1 MATPTLPEKDLI
13 ARFGPTPSYTPVNGW
28 DSREPDKLV
37 KTHCC
42 FCGVQCGIQLKV
54 KDNKIIG
61 FEPWEEF
68 PVNQGKLC
76 PKGIK
81 RYLQNEHPDRLLAP
95 LIRTGNGFRQ
105 ASWDEALDK
114 TVAAIRAIQSKYG
127 KDSFAFLGGASM
139 TNEKAYLNG
148 KFARIALGTAN
159 IDYNGRL
166 CMVSAGAANR
176 MAFGVDRAA
185 NPWSDIPLAKTII
198 LTGTNLAECFP
209 ILTDYIWRARDN
221 GAKIIV
227 IDPRIT
233 PIARTA
239 DLFLPVRPGRDSA
252 LAHGILH
259 VMIERG
265 WIDEKF
271 IAEHTL
277 DFDKVREL
285 VKKYTPAVTEKITGV
300 PAASIVKAAGIWGP
314 AETSMLLHARG
325 IEHHT
330 KGVENVLSYIN
341 LVLATGR
348 IGKPGCGYG
357 TITGQGNG
365 QGGREHGQRCNQ
377 LPGGRDINKPA
388 DRKFIAEFWGIEE
401 REMPQQGLTACEI
414 FDAIEDGKI
423 KGLMS
428 ISFNPL
434 VSIPD
439 SNRTRAALEKLEF
452 YGAIDFFM
460 NETAHYADV
469 VLAGSLQEED
479 EGTVTTGE
487 GRCVRLRNCVSP
499 PGNARLDW
507 KIICDL
513 AQRLGKRKHFD
524 YERPEEIFNELAA
537 ASNRG
542 PIDYS
547 GMSYEKIEKNMG
559 IFWPC
564 PSEPGG
570 TDALVRQSP
579 AGAPAC
585 RDTASEGACKT
596 MTGEGA
602 GPTTESAAF
611 DHPGTPRLFEGGK
624 FHHADGK
631 AKFHAYEYRPP
642 AEDIDAEYPIFFT
655 SGRVVSQYL
664 SGTQTRRIGS
674 LVDQYPEPLCEIH
687 PRMAEKLGIKDRD
700 MVKVVTRRG
709 EIVLPAQVVKTIRP
723 DTVFIP
729 YHWPGKKS
737 ANQLTNRA
745 LDPISKIP
753 EYKVC
758 ACRVEKVQAPNSNIQ
773 RSTKNQFSK
782 IAMTLKIFSLVFGI
796 WNFSGAWMLELGAF
810 L

>member
-1 MATPTLPEKDLI
+1 MAALTLPEEAYI
-13 ARFGPTPSYTPVNGW
+13 ARFGPTPSYTPVGGW
-28 DSREPDKLV
+28 DHREPDRLV

-54 KDNKIIG
+54 KDNKVIG

-76 PKGIK
+76 PKGVK
-81 RYLQNEHPDRLLAP
+81 RYLQNGHPDRLLAP
-95 LIRTGNGFRQ
+95 LIRSESGFRQ
-105 ASWDEALDK
+105 SSWDEALNK
-114 TVAAIRAIQSKYG
+114 TVEAIKSIQSKYG
-127 KDSFAFLGGASM
+127 KDAFAFLGGASM

-148 KFARIALGTAN
+148 KFARVALGTAN

-176 MAFGVDRAA
+176 MAFGIDRAA
-185 NPWSDIPLAKTII
+185 NPWSDIPLAKVIFI
-198 LTGTNLAECFP
+198 AGSNVAECFP
-209 ILTDYIWRARDN
+209 ILTDYIWRARDQ
-221 GAKIIV
+221 GAKIII

-233 PIARTA
+233 PLARTA

-265 WIDEKF
+265 WVDDSF
-271 IAEHTL
+271 IAEHTN
-277 DFDKVREL
+277 DFEKVRAL
-285 VKKYTPAVTEKITGV
+285 VKKYTPQVTERITGV
-300 PAASIVKAAGIWGP
+300 PAASIVKAAEIWGP

-348 IGKPGCGYG
+348 IGRPGCGYG

-377 LPGGRDINKPA
+377 LPGGRDINNPDHRQFTA
-388 DRKFIAEFWGIEE
+388 DFWSIPETE
-401 REMPQQGLTACEI
+401 LPKQGLTACEI
-414 FDAIEDGKI
+414 FDAIEEGKI
-423 KGLMS
+423 KGLIT

-434 VSIPD
+434 VSLPD

-452 YGAIDFFM
+452 YCAIDFFL

-487 GRCVRLRNCVSP
+487 GRCVRLRRSVTP
-499 PGNARLDW
+499 PGDARVDW

-513 AQRLGKRKHFD
+513 AQRLGKRKGF
-524 YERPEEIFNELAA
+524 EFENAGEIFNELTAA
-537 ASNRG
+537 TQGA

-547 GMSYEKIEKNMG
+547 GMTYERIERNMG
-559 IFWPC
+559 LFWPC
-564 PSEPGG
+564 P
-570 TDALVRQSP
+570 
-579 AGAPAC
+579 AP
-585 RDTASEGACKT
+585 
-596 MTGEGA
+596 
-602 GPTTESAAF
+602 
-611 DHPGTPRLFEGGK
+611 DHAGTPRLFEGGK
-624 FHHADGK
+624 FFHPDGK
-631 AKFHAYEYRPP
+631 AKFHAHDYRPP
-642 AEDIDAEYPIFFT
+642 AEDVDEEFPLFFT

-674 LVDQYPEPLCEIH
+674 LVDQYPEPLCEMH
-687 PRMAEKLGIKDRD
+687 PRLAEKLGVNDRD
-700 MVKVVTRRG
+700 PVRVITRRG
-709 EIVLPAQVVKTIRP
+709 EITVPAQIVKTIRP
-723 DTVFIP
+723 DTVFVP

-737 ANQLTNRA
+737 ANQITHRA

-753 EYKVC
+753 EFKVC
-758 ACRVEKVQAPNSNIQ
+758 ACRIEKVGQAPSQPNPLESLKKLNRYNVTTVQ
-773 RSTKNQFSK
+773 RCNAVTF
-782 IAMTLKIFSLVFGI
+782 
-796 WNFSGAWMLELGAF
+796 
-810 L
+810 

>member
-1 MATPTLPEKDLI
+1 MATLTIPEEKYI
-13 ARFGPTPSYTPVNGW
+13 ERYGPTPAHTPAGGWNNG
-28 DSREPDKLV
+28 EPDKLV

-54 KDNKIIG
+54 KDNKVIG

-76 PKGIK
+76 PKGVK
-81 RYLQNEHPDRLLAP
+81 RYMQNDHPDRLLTP
-95 LIRTGNGFRQ
+95 LIRSADGFR
-105 ASWDEALDK
+105 AAGWYEAMK
-114 TVAAIRAIQSKYG
+114 TTAKSIQEIQTKHG
-127 KDSFAFLGGASM
+127 KDAFAFLGGASM

-148 KFARIALGTAN
+148 KFARIALQTAN

-166 CMVSAGAANR
+166 CMVAAGAANR

-185 NPWSDIPLAKTII
+185 NPWSDIPLAKVII

-209 ILTDYIWRARDN
+209 ILTDYVWRARDA

-233 PIARTA
+233 PIGRTA

-252 LAHGILH
+252 LANGILH

-265 WIDEKF
+265 WMDEKF
-271 IAEHTL
+271 IAEHTH

-285 VKKYTPAVTEKITGV
+285 VKRYTSEVTEKITGV
-300 PAASIVKAAGIWGP
+300 PAKSIIAAAEMWGP

-330 KGVENVLSYIN
+330 KGVENVLTYIN

-377 LPGGRDINKPA
+377 LPGGRDISKPEH
-388 DRKFIAEFWGIEE
+388 REFIADFWGIPEPE
-401 REMPQQGLTACEI
+401 LPKQGLTACEI
-414 FDAIEDGKI
+414 IDAIERGEI
-423 KGLMS
+423 KGLLS

-439 SNRTRAALEKLEF
+439 SERTRKALEKLEF
-452 YGAIDFFM
+452 FACIDFFLS
-460 NETAHYADV
+460 ETAQYADV

-487 GRCVRLRNCVSP
+487 GRCVRLRNSVSP
-499 PGNARLDW
+499 PENARVDW
-507 KIICDL
+507 KIICEL
-513 AQRLGKRKHFD
+513 AELLGKEKFFN
-524 YERPEEIFNELAA
+524 YKNAGEIFTELTA
-537 ASNRG
+537 ASKGG

-547 GMSYEKIEKNMG
+547 GMTYEKIEQNMG
-559 IFWPC
+559 VFWPC
-564 PSEPGG
+564 P
-570 TDALVRQSP
+570 
-579 AGAPAC
+579 AP
-585 RDTASEGACKT
+585 E
-596 MTGEGA
+596 
-602 GPTTESAAF
+602 
-611 DHPGTPRLFEGGK
+611 HPGTPRLFEGGK
-624 FHHADGK
+624 FHHPDGR

-642 AEDIDAEYPIFFT
+642 AEDVDAEFPIFFT
-655 SGRVVSQYL
+655 TGRVVSQYL

-674 LVDQYPEPLCEIH
+674 LVDQYPEPLCEMH
-687 PRMAEKLGIKDRD
+687 PLLAERLGIKDRD
-700 MVKVVTRRG
+700 VVKVVTRRG
-709 EIVLPAQVVKTIRP
+709 EIIVPAQVVKTIRP

-729 YHWPGKKS
+729 YHWPGKKA
-737 ANQLTNRA
+737 ANLVTNRA

-753 EYKVC
+753 EFKVC
-758 ACRVEKVQAPNSNIQ
+758 ACRVEKV
-773 RSTKNQFSK
+773 K
-782 IAMTLKIFSLVFGI
+782 
-796 WNFSGAWMLELGAF
+796 
-810 L
+810 

>member
-1 MATPTLPEKDLI
+1 MALLNLTESEYID
-13 ARFGPTPSYTPVNGW
+13 RYGPTPLYTPEGGW
-28 DSREPDKLV
+28 VSGEPDNLV

-54 KDNKIIG
+54 KENKVIG

-68 PVNQGKLC
+68 PVNKGKLC
-76 PKGIK
+76 PKGVK
-81 RYLQNEHPDRLLAP
+81 RYMQNEHPDRIKGPLLRSDA
-95 LIRTGNGFRQ
+95 GFRE

-114 TVAAIRAIQSKYG
+114 TVSEIKRVQQTYG
-127 KDSFAFLGGASM
+127 KDAVAFLGGASM

-148 KFARIALGTAN
+148 KFARVALGTKN

-166 CMVSAGAANR
+166 CMVSAGAANKL
-176 MAFGVDRAA
+176 AFGIDRCA
-185 NPWSDIPLAKTII
+185 NPWEDIPKAKVLILA
-198 LTGTNLAECFP
+198 GTNIAECFP

-239 DLFLPVRPGRDSA
+239 DLYLPVRPGRDSA

-265 WIDEKF
+265 WIDAKF
-271 IAEHTL
+271 INQHTNG
-277 DFDKVREL
+277 FNEVREL
-285 VKKYTPAVTEKITGV
+285 VKKYTPNYTEKITGV
-300 PAASIVKAAGIWGP
+300 PAKSIISAAELWGP

-348 IGKPGCGYG
+348 IGKPGSGYG

-377 LPGGRDINKPA
+377 LPGGRDINNTEH
-388 DRKFIAEFWGIEE
+388 RKYIANFWGVKESE
-401 REMPQQGLTACEI
+401 LPGEGLTACEI
-414 FDAIEDGKI
+414 INSIEAGEI
-423 KGLMS
+423 KALVS

-439 SNRTRAALEKLEF
+439 SERTRAALEKLEHF
-452 YGAIDFFM
+452 TAIDFFLS
-460 NETAHYADV
+460 ETARHADV
-469 VLAGSLQEED
+469 ILAGSLQEED

-487 GRCVRLRNCVSP
+487 GRCVRLRNSVSP
-499 PGNARLDW
+499 AGNARLDW
-507 KIICDL
+507 HIIRDL
-513 AQRLGKRKHFD
+513 AIRLGAGEYFNHKNAED
-524 YERPEEIFNELAA
+524 IFLELTA
-537 ASNRG
+537 ASAGG

-547 GMSYEKIEKNMG
+547 GMSYDRIEREMG

-564 PSEPGG
+564 PA
-570 TDALVRQSP
+570 T
-579 AGAPAC
+579 
-585 RDTASEGACKT
+585 
-596 MTGEGA
+596 
-602 GPTTESAAF
+602 
-611 DHPGTPRLFEGGK
+611 DHPGTLRLFEKGK
-624 FHHADGK
+624 FAHPDGR
-631 AKFHAYEYRPP
+631 AKFHAFPYRPP
-642 AEDIDAEYPIFFT
+642 DEDVDRDFPIFFT

-674 LVDQYPEPLCEIH
+674 LVEQYPEPLCELH
-687 PRMAEKLGIKDRD
+687 PLLAERLGITKGDIVR
-700 MVKVVTRRG
+700 VSTRRG
-709 EIVLPAQVVKTIRP
+709 HIKVPAQIVQSIRP

-729 YHWPGKKS
+729 YHWPGKKA
-737 ANQLTNRA
+737 ANRITNRA

-753 EYKVC
+753 EFKVC
-758 ACRVEKVQAPNSNIQ
+758 ACKVEKVN
-773 RSTKNQFSK
+773 
-782 IAMTLKIFSLVFGI
+782 
-796 WNFSGAWMLELGAF
+796 
-810 L
+810 

>member
-1 MATPTLPEKDLI
+1 MATLTLTDENYTRLYGPTLAYEP
-13 ARFGPTPSYTPVNGW
+13 AGGWNNG
-28 DSREPDKLV
+28 EPDRLV

-54 KDNKIIG
+54 KDNKVIG

-76 PKGIK
+76 PKGVK
-81 RYLQNEHPDRLLAP
+81 RYLQNEHPDRLVVP
-95 LIRTGNGFRQ
+95 LLRTESGFC
-105 ASWDEALDK
+105 ATNWYEALNE
-114 TVAAIRAIQSKYG
+114 TVKGIQSVQAKYG
-127 KDSFAFLGGASM
+127 KDAFAFLGGASM

-159 IDYNGRL
+159 IDYHGRL

-185 NPWSDIPLAKTII
+185 NPWSDIPLAKVII

-209 ILTDYIWRARDN
+209 ILTDYVWRARDA

-233 PIARTA
+233 PIGRTA
-239 DLFLPVRPGRDSA
+239 DFFLPVRPGRDSA
-252 LAHGILH
+252 LANGILH

-271 IAEHTL
+271 IAAHTH

-300 PAASIVKAAGIWGP
+300 PAQSILAVAEAWGT

-330 KGVENVLSYIN
+330 KGVENVLTYIN
-341 LVLATGR
+341 LVLASGR

-377 LPGGRDINKPA
+377 LPGGRDINKPEH
-388 DRKFIAEFWGIEE
+388 RQFIADFWKIPEPE
-401 REMPQQGLTACEI
+401 LPKQGLTACEI
-414 FDAIEDGKI
+414 IDAIERGEI
-423 KGLMS
+423 KGLLS

-439 SNRTRAALEKLEF
+439 SNRTRAALDKLEF
-452 YGAIDFFM
+452 FACIDPFLS
-460 NETAHYADV
+460 ETARHADV

-487 GRCVRLRNCVSP
+487 GRCVRLRNSVPP
-499 PGNARLDW
+499 PGDARVDW
-507 KIICDL
+507 WIICQL
-513 AQRLGKRKHFD
+513 AKQLGKEKWFT
-524 YERPEEIFNELAA
+524 YANAGEIFTELTA
-537 ASNRG
+537 ASKGG

-547 GMSYEKIEKNMG
+547 GMTYEKIEQNMG
-559 IFWPC
+559 VFWPC
-564 PSEPGG
+564 P
-570 TDALVRQSP
+570 
-579 AGAPAC
+579 AP
-585 RDTASEGACKT
+585 E
-596 MTGEGA
+596 
-602 GPTTESAAF
+602 
-611 DHPGTPRLFEGGK
+611 HPGTPRLFEGGK
-624 FHHADGK
+624 FHHPDGK

-642 AEDIDAEYPIFFT
+642 AEDVDAEFPIFYT
-655 SGRVVSQYL
+655 TGRVVSQYL
-664 SGTQTRRIGS
+664 SGTQTRRIGA
-674 LVDQYPEPLCEIH
+674 LVDQYPEPLCEMH
-687 PRMAEKLGIKDRD
+687 PLLAAKFGIKDRD
-700 MVKVVTRRG
+700 LVKVTTRRG
-709 EIVLPAQVVKTIRP
+709 DMTLPAQVVKTIRP
-723 DTVFIP
+723 DTIFIP
-729 YHWPGKKS
+729 YHWAGKKS

-753 EYKVC
+753 EFKVC
-758 ACRVEKVQAPNSNIQ
+758 ACKIEKVAEAPLKTTSPAASQWQPIA
-773 RSTKNQFSK
+773 STK
-782 IAMTLKIFSLVFGI
+782 
-796 WNFSGAWMLELGAF
+796 
-810 L
+810 

>member
-1 MATPTLPEKDLI
+1 MAALTLTDDRYTELY
-13 ARFGPTPSYTPVNGW
+13 GPTPNYTPAGGWNNG
-28 DSREPDKLV
+28 EPDKLV

-54 KDNKIIG
+54 KDNKVIG

-76 PKGIK
+76 PKGVK
-81 RYLQNEHPDRLLAP
+81 RYLQNDHPDRLLTP
-95 LIRTGNGFRQ
+95 LVRSATGFDV
-105 ASWDEALDK
+105 ASWEESLTK
-114 TVAAIRAIQSKYG
+114 TVTAIKSIQAKYG
-127 KDSFAFLGGASM
+127 KDAFAFLGGASM

-148 KFARIALGTAN
+148 KFARIALQTAN

-185 NPWSDIPLAKTII
+185 NPWSDIPLAKVVI

-252 LAHGILH
+252 LANGILH

-265 WIDEKF
+265 WIDEPF
-271 IAEHTL
+271 IAEHTH

-285 VKKYTPAVTEKITGV
+285 VKKYTPTVTEKITGV
-300 PAASIVKAAGIWGP
+300 PAKSILAAAEAWGT

-330 KGVENVLSYIN
+330 KGVENVLTYIN
-341 LVLATGR
+341 LVLASGR

-377 LPGGRDINKPA
+377 LPGGRDINKPEH
-388 DRKFIAEFWGIEE
+388 RQFIADFWKIPEPE
-401 REMPQQGLTACEI
+401 LPKQGLTACEI
-414 FDAIEDGKI
+414 IDAIERGEI
-423 KGLMS
+423 KGLLS

-439 SNRTRAALEKLEF
+439 SNRTRAALDKLEF
-452 YGAIDFFM
+452 FACIDPFLS
-460 NETAHYADV
+460 ETARHADV
-469 VLAGSLQEED
+469 VFAGSLQEED

-487 GRCVRLRNCVSP
+487 GRCVRLRNSVSP
-499 PGNARLDW
+499 PGNARVDW
-507 KIICDL
+507 QIICDL
-513 AQRLGKRKHFD
+513 AKRLGKEQWFSYGD
-524 YERPEEIFNELAA
+524 AGEIFTELTA
-537 ASNRG
+537 ASKAG

-547 GMSYEKIEKNMG
+547 GMTYERIEQNMG
-559 IFWPC
+559 LFWPC
-564 PSEPGG
+564 P
-570 TDALVRQSP
+570 
-579 AGAPAC
+579 AP
-585 RDTASEGACKT
+585 E
-596 MTGEGA
+596 
-602 GPTTESAAF
+602 
-611 DHPGTPRLFEGGK
+611 HPGTPRLFEGGK
-624 FHHADGK
+624 FHHPDGK
-631 AKFHAYEYRPP
+631 AKFHAYDYRPP
-642 AEDIDAEYPIFFT
+642 AEDVDAEFPIFFT

-664 SGTQTRRIGS
+664 SGTQTRRIGA
-674 LVDQYPEPLCEIH
+674 LVDQYPEPLCEMH
-687 PRMAEKLGIKDRD
+687 PLLAAKLGIADRD
-700 MVKVVTRRG
+700 IVKVTTRRG
-709 EIVLPAQVVKTIRP
+709 DMTLPAQVVKSIRP

-729 YHWPGKKS
+729 YHWAGKKA

-753 EYKVC
+753 EFKVC
-758 ACRVEKVQAPNSNIQ
+758 ACKVEKFADAPLKNLA
-773 RSTKNQFSK
+773 TK
-782 IAMTLKIFSLVFGI
+782 
-796 WNFSGAWMLELGAF
+796 
-810 L
+810 